1 MMEENSIIILKD
13 RDIISISGSDS
24 ASFLQNVITNDIN
37 KLNESNSLYS
47 ALLTPQGKYLYDFF
61 ILKREKNYLIDC
73 ESETAE
79 NLLSCF
85 QKYKLNANIEFK
97 NITLD
102 NSVAIITYKKFQQ
115 IQKND
120 VFDIVFSDPRT
131 NLIGA
136 RIISKLEKLNL
147 AIKKLGLKLTDQE
160 QYFETAHALG
170 LPIKGL
176 KNLQNQIFALELNF
190 EEIGAIRKALDKNNL
205 KKKGIDFKKGCYI
218 GQENTSRMKV
228 GNKLRR
234 RLFPLKTSNELKDG
248 SEIFFKNKIIG
259 KVMISKP
266 KAFGLI
272 KLYDPNIESFL
283 DEDLKCNNSNINLVK
298 PYWFNQR

>member
-1 MMEENSIIILKD
+1 MEENSIIILKD
-13 RDIISISGSDS
+13 RDIISVSGSDS
-24 ASFLQNVITNDIN
+24 TSFLQNVITNDIN

-47 ALLTPQGKYLYDFF
+47 ALLTPQGKYLHDFF
-61 ILKREKNYLIDC
+61 ILKHEKNYLIDC

-97 NITLD
+97 NITSD

-120 VFDIVFSDPRT
+120 VVDIVFSDPRT
-131 NLIGA
+131 NLMGA

-176 KNLQNQIFALELNF
+176 KKLQNQIFALELNF
-190 EEIGAIRKALDKNNL
+190 EEE
-205 KKKGIDFKKGCYI
+205 KGIDFKKGCYI
-218 GQENTSRMKV
+218 GQENTSRMKL

-248 SEIFFKNKIIG
+248 SEIFFKNKVIG

-283 DEDLKCNNSNINLVK
+283 DEDLKCNNSNVNL
-298 PYWFNQR
+298 

>member
-13 RDIISISGSDS
+13 RDIISVSGNDS

-61 ILKREKNYLIDC
+61 ILKHEKNYLIDC
-73 ESETAE
+73 ESETTE
-79 NLLSCF
+79 NLLSCL

-97 NITLD
+97 NITSD
-102 NSVAIITYKKFQQ
+102 NSVAIIAYEKFQQ
-115 IQKND
+115 IKKND
-120 VFDIVFSDPRT
+120 VVDIVFSDPRT
-131 NLIGA
+131 NLMGA

-160 QYFETAHALG
+160 QYFEIAHALG

-190 EEIGAIRKALDKNNL
+190 EEE
-205 KKKGIDFKKGCYI
+205 KGVDFNKGCYV
-218 GQENTSRMKV
+218 GQENTSRMKL

-248 SEIFFKNKIIG
+248 SEIFFKNEVIG
-259 KVMISKP
+259 KVVISKP

-283 DEDLKCNNSNINLVK
+283 DEDLKCNNSNINLIK
-298 PYWFNQR
+298 PYWFN

>member
-13 RDIISISGSDS
+13 RDIISVSGSDS
-24 ASFLQNVITNDIN
+24 ASFLQNVITNDIS

-61 ILKREKNYLIDC
+61 ILKHEKSYLIDC

-97 NITLD
+97 NITSD

-115 IQKND
+115 IQKNN
-120 VFDIVFSDPRT
+120 VVDIVFSDPRT
-131 NLIGA
+131 NLMGA

-147 AIKKLGLKLTDQE
+147 AIKKLELKLTDEE

-176 KNLQNQIFALELNF
+176 EKLQNQIFALELNF
-190 EEIGAIRKALDKNNL
+190 EEIGAIRKALDKNN
-205 KKKGIDFKKGCYI
+205 FKKGCYI
-218 GQENTSRMKV
+218 GQENTSRMKI

-234 RLFPLKTSNELKDG
+234 RLLPLKTSNKLKDG
-248 SEIFFKNKIIG
+248 SEIFFKNEVIG

-283 DEDLKCNNSNINLVK
+283 DENLKCNNSNINLLK

>member
-13 RDIISISGSDS
+13 RDIISVSGSDS
-24 ASFLQNVITNDIN
+24 ASFLQNIITNDID

-47 ALLTPQGKYLYDFF
+47 ALLTPQGKYLHDFF
-61 ILKREKNYLIDC
+61 ILKHEKNYLIDC

-97 NITLD
+97 NITSD
-102 NSVAIITYKKFQQ
+102 NSVAIITYEKFQQ
-115 IQKND
+115 IQKNN
-120 VFDIVFSDPRT
+120 VVDIVFSDPRT
-131 NLIGA
+131 NLMGA

-190 EEIGAIRKALDKNNL
+190 EEE
-205 KKKGIDFKKGCYI
+205 KGIDFKKGCYI

-248 SEIFFKNKIIG
+248 SEIFFKNKVIG

-283 DEDLKCNNSNINLVK
+283 DEDLKCNNSNVTLVK

>member
-13 RDIISISGSDS
+13 RDIISVSGSDS

-61 ILKREKNYLIDC
+61 ILKHEKNYLIDC

-97 NITLD
+97 NITSD
-102 NSVAIITYKKFQQ
+102 NPVAIITYKKFQQ
-115 IQKND
+115 IKKNN
-120 VFDIVFSDPRT
+120 VVDIVFSDPRT
-131 NLIGA
+131 NLMGA

-147 AIKKLGLKLTDQE
+147 AIKKLGLKLTDEE

-176 KNLQNQIFALELNF
+176 KKLQNQIFALELNF
-190 EEIGAIRKALDKNNL
+190 EEE
-205 KKKGIDFKKGCYI
+205 KGVDFKKGCYI
-218 GQENTSRMKV
+218 GQENTSRMKL
-228 GNKLRR
+228 GSKLRR
-234 RLFPLKTSNELKDG
+234 RILPLKTSDELKDG
-248 SEIFFKNKIIG
+248 SEIFFKNKVIG

-283 DEDLKCNNSNINLVK
+283 DENLKCNNSNINLVK

>member
-13 RDIISISGSDS
+13 RDIISVSGSDS
-24 ASFLQNVITNDIN
+24 TSFLQNVITNDIN

-61 ILKREKNYLIDC
+61 ILKHEKNYLIDC

-97 NITLD
+97 NITSD

-120 VFDIVFSDPRT
+120 VVDIVFSDPRT
-131 NLIGA
+131 NLMGA

-147 AIKKLGLKLTDQE
+147 AIKKLGLKLTDQK
-160 QYFETAHALG
+160 QYFEIAHTLG

-176 KNLQNQIFALELNF
+176 KKLQNQIFALELNF
-190 EEIGAIRKALDKNNL
+190 EEDKA
-205 KKKGIDFKKGCYI
+205 IDFKKGCYI
-218 GQENTSRMKV
+218 GQENTSRMKL

-259 KVMISKP
+259 KVIISKP

-272 KLYDPNIESFL
+272 KLYDPGIESFL
-283 DEDLKCNNSNINLVK
+283 NENLKCNSSNITLIK
-298 PYWFNQR
+298 PYWFNQK

>member
-13 RDIISISGSDS
+13 RDIISVSGSDS

-61 ILKREKNYLIDC
+61 ILKHEKNYLIDC

-97 NITLD
+97 NITSD
-102 NSVAIITYKKFQQ
+102 NSVAIITYEKFQQ

-120 VFDIVFSDPRT
+120 IFNIVFSDPRT
-131 NLIGA
+131 NLMGA
-136 RIISKLEKLNL
+136 RIISKLDKLNL

-160 QYFETAHALG
+160 QYFETAHTLG

-190 EEIGAIRKALDKNNL
+190 EEE
-205 KKKGIDFKKGCYI
+205 KGVDFKKGCYI
-218 GQENTSRMKV
+218 GQENTSRMKL

-259 KVMISKP
+259 KVIISKP

-272 KLYDPNIESFL
+272 KLYDPGIESFL
-283 DEDLKCNNSNINLVK
+283 NENLKCNSSNITLIK
-298 PYWFNQR
+298 PYWFNQK

>member
-24 ASFLQNVITNDIN
+24 ASFLQNIITNDID

-47 ALLTPQGKYLYDFF
+47 ALLTPQGKYLHDFF
-61 ILKREKNYLIDC
+61 ILKHEKNYLIDC
-73 ESETAE
+73 ESEAVE

-85 QKYKLNANIEFK
+85 QKYKLNSNIEFK
-97 NITLD
+97 NITSD
-102 NSVAIITYKKFQQ
+102 NSVAIIAYKKFQQ

-120 VFDIVFSDPRT
+120 IVDIVFSDPRT
-131 NLIGA
+131 NLMGA

-176 KNLQNQIFALELNF
+176 KKLQNQIFALELNF
-190 EEIGAIRKALDKNNL
+190 EEE
-205 KKKGIDFKKGCYI
+205 KGVDFKKGCYI
-218 GQENTSRMKV
+218 GQENTSRMKL

-234 RLFPLKTSNELKDG
+234 RIFPLKTSDELKDG
-248 SEIFFKNKIIG
+248 SEIFFKNNVIG

-283 DEDLKCNNSNINLVK
+283 DEDLKCNNSNVNLVK
-298 PYWFNQR
+298 PYWFN

>member
-13 RDIISISGSDS
+13 RDIISVSGNDS

-61 ILKREKNYLIDC
+61 ILKYEKNYLIDC
-73 ESETAE
+73 ESETTE

-97 NITLD
+97 NITSD

-120 VFDIVFSDPRT
+120 VVDIVFSDPRT
-131 NLIGA
+131 NLMGA

-147 AIKKLGLKLTDQE
+147 AIKKLGLKLTDQK
-160 QYFETAHALG
+160 QYFEIAHTLG

-176 KNLQNQIFALELNF
+176 KKLQNQIFALELNF
-190 EEIGAIRKALDKNNL
+190 EEDKA
-205 KKKGIDFKKGCYI
+205 IDFKKGCYI
-218 GQENTSRMKV
+218 GQENTSRMKL
-228 GNKLRR
+228 GSKLRR

-259 KVMISKP
+259 KVIISKP

-272 KLYDPNIESFL
+272 KLYDPGIESFL
-283 DEDLKCNNSNINLVK
+283 NENLKCNSSNITLIK
-298 PYWFNQR
+298 PYWFNQK

>member
-13 RDIISISGSDS
+13 RDIISVSGSDS

-37 KLNESNSLYS
+37 KLNESSSLYS

-61 ILKREKNYLIDC
+61 ILKHKKNYLIDC

-85 QKYKLNANIEFK
+85 QKYKLNANIDFK
-97 NITLD
+97 NITSD

-120 VFDIVFSDPRT
+120 VVDIVFSDPRT
-131 NLIGA
+131 NLMGA

-176 KNLQNQIFALELNF
+176 RNLQNQIFALELNF
-190 EEIGAIRKALDKNNL
+190 EEIGAIRKASDKNN
-205 KKKGIDFKKGCYI
+205 FKKGCYI
-218 GQENTSRMKV
+218 GQENTSRMKL
-228 GNKLRR
+228 GNKLRKR
-234 RLFPLKTSNELKDG
+234 FFPLKTSNELKDG
-248 SEIFFKNKIIG
+248 SEIFFKNEVVG

-272 KLYDPNIESFL
+272 KLYDPNIETFL
-283 DEDLKCNNSNINLVK
+283 DEDLKCNNSNVNLVK
-298 PYWFNQR
+298 PYWFN

>member
-24 ASFLQNVITNDIN
+24 ASFLQNIITNDID

-47 ALLTPQGKYLYDFF
+47 ALLTPQGKYLHDFF
-61 ILKREKNYLIDC
+61 ILKHEKNYLIDC
-73 ESETAE
+73 ESEAAE

-97 NITLD
+97 NITSD

-120 VFDIVFSDPRT
+120 VVDIVFSDPRT
-131 NLIGA
+131 NLMGA

-147 AIKKLGLKLTDQE
+147 AIKKLGLKLTDEE

-176 KNLQNQIFALELNF
+176 KKLQNQIFALELNF
-190 EEIGAIRKALDKNNL
+190 EEE
-205 KKKGIDFKKGCYI
+205 KGVDFKKGCYI
-218 GQENTSRMKV
+218 GQENTSRMKL

-234 RLFPLKTSNELKDG
+234 RILPLKTSDELKDG
-248 SEIFFKNKIIG
+248 SEIFFKNKVIG

-283 DEDLKCNNSNINLVK
+283 DEEDRKSVV
-298 PYWFNQR
+298 

>member
-24 ASFLQNVITNDIN
+24 ASFLQNIITNDID

-47 ALLTPQGKYLYDFF
+47 ALLTPQGKYLHDFF
-61 ILKREKNYLIDC
+61 ILKHGKNYLIDC
-73 ESETAE
+73 ESETTE

-85 QKYKLNANIEFK
+85 QKYKLSANIEFK
-97 NITLD
+97 NITSD

-120 VFDIVFSDPRT
+120 VIDIVFSDPRT
-131 NLIGA
+131 NLMGA

-176 KNLQNQIFALELNF
+176 KKLQNQIFPLELNF
-190 EEIGAIRKALDKNNL
+190 EEE
-205 KKKGIDFKKGCYI
+205 KGIDFKKGCYI

-228 GNKLRR
+228 GNKLRK
-234 RLFPLKTSNELKDG
+234 RLFPLKISNELKDG
-248 SEIFFKNKIIG
+248 SEIFFKNKVIG

-283 DEDLKCNNSNINLVK
+283 DEDLKCNNSNVNLVK
-298 PYWFNQR
+298 PYWFN

>member
-13 RDIISISGSDS
+13 RDIISVSGSDS
-24 ASFLQNVITNDIN
+24 TSFLQNVITNDIN

-61 ILKREKNYLIDC
+61 ILKHEKNYLIDC
-73 ESETAE
+73 ESETTE
-79 NLLSCF
+79 NLLSCL

-97 NITLD
+97 NITSD

-120 VFDIVFSDPRT
+120 VVDIVFSDPRT
-131 NLIGA
+131 NLMGA

-160 QYFETAHALG
+160 QYFEIAHALG

-190 EEIGAIRKALDKNNL
+190 EEE
-205 KKKGIDFKKGCYI
+205 KGVDFNKGCYV
-218 GQENTSRMKV
+218 GQENTSRMKL

-248 SEIFFKNKIIG
+248 SEIFFKNEVVG

-272 KLYDPNIESFL
+272 KLYDPSIESFL
-283 DEDLKCNNSNINLVK
+283 NENLKCNNSDINLIK
-298 PYWFNQR
+298 PYWFNQS

>member
-24 ASFLQNVITNDIN
+24 ASFLQNIITNDID

-47 ALLTPQGKYLYDFF
+47 ALLTPQGKYLHDFF
-61 ILKREKNYLIDC
+61 ILKHEKNYLIDC

-97 NITLD
+97 NITSD

-120 VFDIVFSDPRT
+120 VVDIVFSDPRT
-131 NLIGA
+131 NLMGA

-147 AIKKLGLKLTDQE
+147 AIKKLGLKLTDEE

-176 KNLQNQIFALELNF
+176 KKLQNQIFALELNF
-190 EEIGAIRKALDKNNL
+190 EEE
-205 KKKGIDFKKGCYI
+205 KGIDFKKGCYI
-218 GQENTSRMKV
+218 GQENTSRMKL

-248 SEIFFKNKIIG
+248 SEIFFKNEVIG

-283 DEDLKCNNSNINLVK
+283 EEDLKSNNSNVTLVK
-298 PYWFNQR
+298 PYWFNQN

>member
-13 RDIISISGSDS
+13 RDIISVSGSDS
-24 ASFLQNVITNDIN
+24 ASFLQNVITNDVN
-37 KLNESNSLYS
+37 KLNGSGSLYS

-61 ILKREKNYLIDC
+61 ILKHGKNYLIDC

-97 NITLD
+97 NITSD

-120 VFDIVFSDPRT
+120 VVDIVFSDPRT
-131 NLIGA
+131 NLMGA

-176 KNLQNQIFALELNF
+176 KKLQNQIFALELNF
-190 EEIGAIRKALDKNNL
+190 EEE
-205 KKKGIDFKKGCYI
+205 KGIDFKKGCYI
-218 GQENTSRMKV
+218 GQENTSRMKL
-228 GNKLRR
+228 GNRLRR
-234 RLFPLKTSNELKDG
+234 RLFPLKTANELKDG
-248 SEIFFKNKIIG
+248 SEIFFKNKVIG

-283 DEDLKCNNSNINLVK
+283 DEDLKCNNSNVNLVK
-298 PYWFNQR
+298 PYWFN

>member
-24 ASFLQNVITNDIN
+24 ASFLQNIITNDID

-47 ALLTPQGKYLYDFF
+47 ALLTPQGKYLHDFF
-61 ILKREKNYLIDC
+61 ILKHEKNYLIDC
-73 ESETAE
+73 ESEAAE

-97 NITLD
+97 NITSD
-102 NSVAIITYKKFQQ
+102 NSVAIIAYKKFQQ

-120 VFDIVFSDPRT
+120 IVDIVFSDPRT
-131 NLIGA
+131 NLMGA

-147 AIKKLGLKLTDQE
+147 AIKKLGLKLTDEE

-176 KNLQNQIFALELNF
+176 KKLQNQIFALELNF
-190 EEIGAIRKALDKNNL
+190 EEE
-205 KKKGIDFKKGCYI
+205 KGVDFKKGCYI
-218 GQENTSRMKV
+218 GQENTSRMKL

-234 RLFPLKTSNELKDG
+234 RIFPLKTSDELKDG
-248 SEIFFKNKIIG
+248 SEIFFKNKVIG

-283 DEDLKCNNSNINLVK
+283 DEDLKCNSSSVNLVR
-298 PYWFNQR
+298 PYWFNQN

>member
-1 MMEENSIIILKD
+1 MMKENSIIILKD
-13 RDIISISGSDS
+13 RDIISVSGSDS
-24 ASFLQNVITNDIN
+24 ASFLQNVITNDVN

-61 ILKREKNYLIDC
+61 ILKHEKNYLIDC

-97 NITLD
+97 NVTSD

-120 VFDIVFSDPRT
+120 VVDIVFSDPRT
-131 NLIGA
+131 NLMGA

-147 AIKKLGLKLTDQE
+147 AIKKLGLKLTDKE
-160 QYFETAHALG
+160 QYFETAHVLG

-176 KNLQNQIFALELNF
+176 KKLQNQIFALELNF
-190 EEIGAIRKALDKNNL
+190 EEE
-205 KKKGIDFKKGCYI
+205 KGIDFKKGCYI

-228 GNKLRR
+228 GNRLRR

-248 SEIFFKNKIIG
+248 SEIFFKNKVIG

-283 DEDLKCNNSNINLVK
+283 DEDLKCNNSNVNLVK
-298 PYWFNQR
+298 PYWFN

>member
-61 ILKREKNYLIDC
+61 ILKHGKNYLIDC
-73 ESETAE
+73 ESETTE

-97 NITLD
+97 NITSD

-120 VFDIVFSDPRT
+120 VVDIVFSDPRT
-131 NLIGA
+131 NLMGA

-147 AIKKLGLKLTDQE
+147 AIKKLGLKLTDEE

-176 KNLQNQIFALELNF
+176 KKLQNQIFPLELNF
-190 EEIGAIRKALDKNNL
+190 EEE
-205 KKKGIDFKKGCYI
+205 KGIDFKKGCYI

-248 SEIFFKNKIIG
+248 SEIFFKNKVIG

-298 PYWFNQR
+298 PYWLNQR

>member
-13 RDIISISGSDS
+13 RDIISVSGSDS

-47 ALLTPQGKYLYDFF
+47 ALLTPQGKYLHDFF
-61 ILKREKNYLIDC
+61 ILKHEKNYLIDC
-73 ESETAE
+73 ESEAAE

-97 NITLD
+97 NITSD

-120 VFDIVFSDPRT
+120 VVDIVFSDPRT
-131 NLIGA
+131 NLMGA

-147 AIKKLGLKLTDQE
+147 AIKKLGLKLTDKE

-170 LPIKGL
+170 LPVKGL
-176 KNLQNQIFALELNF
+176 KKLQNQIFALELNF
-190 EEIGAIRKALDKNNL
+190 EEE
-205 KKKGIDFKKGCYI
+205 KGVDFKKGCYI
-218 GQENTSRMKV
+218 GQENTSRMKL

-248 SEIFFKNKIIG
+248 SEIFFKNEVIG

-283 DEDLKCNNSNINLVK
+283 DEDLKCNNSNVTLVK
-298 PYWFNQR
+298 PYWFNQK

>member
-13 RDIISISGSDS
+13 RDIISVSGSDS

-97 NITLD
+97 NITSD
-102 NSVAIITYKKFQQ
+102 NSVAIIAYKKFQQ

-120 VFDIVFSDPRT
+120 VVDIVFSDPRT
-131 NLIGA
+131 NLMGA

-147 AIKKLGLKLTDQE
+147 AIKKLGLKLTDEE

-176 KNLQNQIFALELNF
+176 KKLQNKIFALELNF
-190 EEIGAIRKALDKNNL
+190 EEE
-205 KKKGIDFKKGCYI
+205 KGIDFNKGCYI
-218 GQENTSRMKV
+218 GQENTSRMKL

-234 RLFPLKTSNELKDG
+234 RLLPLKTSGELRDG
-248 SEIFFKNKIIG
+248 SEIFFKNKVIG

-266 KAFGLI
+266 KVFGLI

-283 DEDLKCNNSNINLVK
+283 DEDLKCNNSNVNLVK
-298 PYWFNQR
+298 PYWFN

>member
-13 RDIISISGSDS
+13 RDIISVSGSDS
-24 ASFLQNVITNDIN
+24 ASFLQNVITNDID
-37 KLNESNSLYS
+37 KLNESNALYS
-47 ALLTPQGKYLYDFF
+47 ALLTPQGKYLHDFF
-61 ILKREKNYLIDC
+61 ILKHEKNYLIDC

-79 NLLSCF
+79 NLLSCLE
-85 QKYKLNANIEFK
+85 KYKLNANIEFK
-97 NITLD
+97 NITSD

-120 VFDIVFSDPRT
+120 VVDIVFSDPRT
-131 NLIGA
+131 NLMGA

-170 LPIKGL
+170 FPVKGL
-176 KNLQNQIFALELNF
+176 KKLQNQIFALELNF
-190 EEIGAIRKALDKNNL
+190 EEE
-205 KKKGIDFKKGCYI
+205 KGIDFKKGCYI

-228 GNKLRR
+228 GNKLRK
-234 RLFPLKTSNELKDG
+234 RLFPLKTSNELKNG
-248 SEIFFKNKIIG
+248 SEIFFKNKVIG

-283 DEDLKCNNSNINLVK
+283 GEDLKCNNSNVNLVK
-298 PYWFNQR
+298 PYWFN

>member
-61 ILKREKNYLIDC
+61 ILKHEKNYLIDC

-97 NITLD
+97 NIASD
-102 NSVAIITYKKFQQ
+102 NSVAIITYEKFQQ

-120 VFDIVFSDPRT
+120 VVDIVFSDPRT
-131 NLIGA
+131 NLMGA

-160 QYFETAHALG
+160 QYFETAHTLG

-176 KNLQNQIFALELNF
+176 KKLQNQIFILELNF
-190 EEIGAIRKALDKNNL
+190 EEE
-205 KKKGIDFKKGCYI
+205 KGVDFKKGCYI
-218 GQENTSRMKV
+218 GQENTARMKL

-234 RLFPLKTSNELKDG
+234 RIFPLKTSNELKDG
-248 SEIFFKNKIIG
+248 SEIFFKNEVVG

-272 KLYDPNIESFL
+272 KLYDPNIETFL
-283 DEDLKCNNSNINLVK
+283 DEDLKCNNSNVNLVK
-298 PYWFNQR
+298 PYWFNQS

>member
-24 ASFLQNVITNDIN
+24 ASFLQNIITNDID

-47 ALLTPQGKYLYDFF
+47 ALLTPQGKYLHDFF
-61 ILKREKNYLIDC
+61 ILKHEKNYLIDC

-79 NLLSCF
+79 NLLSCLE
-85 QKYKLNANIEFK
+85 KYKLNANIEFK
-97 NITLD
+97 NITSD

-120 VFDIVFSDPRT
+120 VVDIVFSDPRT
-131 NLIGA
+131 NLMGA

-170 LPIKGL
+170 FPVKGL
-176 KNLQNQIFALELNF
+176 KKLQNQIFALELNF
-190 EEIGAIRKALDKNNL
+190 EEE
-205 KKKGIDFKKGCYI
+205 KGIDFKKGCYI
-218 GQENTSRMKV
+218 GQENTSIMKL
-228 GNKLRR
+228 GNRLRR
-234 RLFPLKTSNELKDG
+234 RLFPLKTANELKDG
-248 SEIFFKNKIIG
+248 SEIFFKNKVIG

-266 KAFGLI
+266 KAVGLI
-272 KLYDPNIESFL
+272 KLYDPGIESFL
-283 DEDLKCNNSNINLVK
+283 NENLKCNNSNINLLK
-298 PYWFNQR
+298 PYWFNQK

>member
-13 RDIISISGSDS
+13 RDIISVSGSDS

-61 ILKREKNYLIDC
+61 ILKHGKNYLIDC

-97 NITLD
+97 NITSD

-120 VFDIVFSDPRT
+120 VVDIVFSDPRT
-131 NLIGA
+131 NLMGA

-176 KNLQNQIFALELNF
+176 KKLQNQIFALELNF
-190 EEIGAIRKALDKNNL
+190 EEE
-205 KKKGIDFKKGCYI
+205 KGVDFKKGCYI
-218 GQENTSRMKV
+218 GQENTSRMKL

-234 RLFPLKTSNELKDG
+234 RILPLKTSDELKDG
-248 SEIFFKNKIIG
+248 SEIFFKNKVIG

-283 DEDLKCNNSNINLVK
+283 DEDLKCNNSSVNLVR
-298 PYWFNQR
+298 PYWFNQN

>member
-37 KLNESNSLYS
+37 KLNESGSLYS
-47 ALLTPQGKYLYDFF
+47 ALLTPQGKYLHDFF
-61 ILKREKNYLIDC
+61 ILKHEKNYLIDC
-73 ESETAE
+73 ESESAE

-97 NITLD
+97 NITSD

-120 VFDIVFSDPRT
+120 VVDIVFSDPRT
-131 NLIGA
+131 NLMGA

-147 AIKKLGLKLTDQE
+147 AIKKLGLKLTDKE
-160 QYFETAHALG
+160 QYFETAHVLG

-176 KNLQNQIFALELNF
+176 KKLQNQIFALELNF
-190 EEIGAIRKALDKNNL
+190 EEE
-205 KKKGIDFKKGCYI
+205 KGVDFKKGCYI
-218 GQENTSRMKV
+218 GQENTSSMKL

-234 RLFPLKTSNELKDG
+234 RILPLKTSDELKDG
-248 SEIFFKNKIIG
+248 SEIFFKNKVIG

-283 DEDLKCNNSNINLVK
+283 DENLKCNNSNVNLVR
-298 PYWFNQR
+298 PYWFNQN

>member
-1 MMEENSIIILKD
+1 MEENSIIILKD

-24 ASFLQNVITNDIN
+24 ASFLQNIITNDID

-47 ALLTPQGKYLYDFF
+47 ALLTPQGKYLHDFF
-61 ILKREKNYLIDC
+61 ILKHEKNYLIDC
-73 ESETAE
+73 ESETTE
-79 NLLSCF
+79 NLLSCL
-85 QKYKLNANIEFK
+85 QKYKLNANITFK
-97 NITLD
+97 NITSD
-102 NSVAIITYKKFQQ
+102 NSVAIIAYKKFQQ

-120 VFDIVFSDPRT
+120 VVDIVFSDPRT
-131 NLIGA
+131 NLMGA

-160 QYFETAHALG
+160 QYFEIAHALG

-176 KNLQNQIFALELNF
+176 KKLQNQIFALELNF
-190 EEIGAIRKALDKNNL
+190 EEE
-205 KKKGIDFKKGCYI
+205 KGVDFKKGCYI
-218 GQENTSRMKV
+218 GQENTSRMKL

-234 RLFPLKTSNELKDG
+234 RILPLKTSDELKDG
-248 SEIFFKNKIIG
+248 SEIFFKNKVIG

-283 DEDLKCNNSNINLVK
+283 DEDLKCNSSSVNLVR
-298 PYWFNQR
+298 PYWFN

>member
-13 RDIISISGSDS
+13 RDIISVSGSDS

-47 ALLTPQGKYLYDFF
+47 ALLTPQGKYLHDFF
-61 ILKREKNYLIDC
+61 ILKHEKNYLIDC

-97 NITLD
+97 NITSD

-120 VFDIVFSDPRT
+120 VVDIVFSDPRT
-131 NLIGA
+131 NLMGA

-160 QYFETAHALG
+160 QYFEIAHALG

-176 KNLQNQIFALELNF
+176 KKLQNQIFALELNF
-190 EEIGAIRKALDKNNL
+190 EED
-205 KKKGIDFKKGCYI
+205 KGIDFKKGCYI

-248 SEIFFKNKIIG
+248 SEILFKNEVIG

-298 PYWFNQR
+298 PYWLNQR

>member
-24 ASFLQNVITNDIN
+24 ASFLQSVITNDVN

-61 ILKREKNYLIDC
+61 ILKHEKNYLIDC
-73 ESETAE
+73 ESKTAE

-97 NITLD
+97 NITSD

-120 VFDIVFSDPRT
+120 VVDIVFSDPRT
-131 NLIGA
+131 NLMGA

-160 QYFETAHALG
+160 QYFEIAHALG

-176 KNLQNQIFALELNF
+176 ENLQNQIFALELNF
-190 EEIGAIRKALDKNNL
+190 EEE
-205 KKKGIDFKKGCYI
+205 KGIDFNKGCYI
-218 GQENTSRMKV
+218 GQENTSRMKL

-234 RLFPLKTSNELKDG
+234 RLLPLKTSGELRDG
-248 SEIFFKNKIIG
+248 SEIFFKNKVIG

-266 KAFGLI
+266 KVFGLI

-283 DEDLKCNNSNINLVK
+283 NEDLKCNNSNVNLVK
-298 PYWFNQR
+298 PYWFNQN

>member
-1 MMEENSIIILKD
+1 MMEENSIIILKH
-13 RDIISISGSDS
+13 RDIISVSGSDS
-24 ASFLQNVITNDIN
+24 ASFLQNVITNDVN

-61 ILKREKNYLIDC
+61 ILKHGKNYLIDC
-73 ESETAE
+73 ESETTE

-85 QKYKLNANIEFK
+85 QQYKLNANIEFK
-97 NITLD
+97 NITSD

-120 VFDIVFSDPRT
+120 VVDIVFSDPRT
-131 NLIGA
+131 NLMGA

-147 AIKKLGLKLTDQE
+147 AIKKLGLKLTDKE

-176 KNLQNQIFALELNF
+176 KKLQNQIFALELNF
-190 EEIGAIRKALDKNNL
+190 EEE
-205 KKKGIDFKKGCYI
+205 KGVDFKKGCYI
-218 GQENTSRMKV
+218 GQENTSRMKL
-228 GNKLRR
+228 GSKLRR
-234 RLFPLKTSNELKDG
+234 RILPLKTSDELKDG
-248 SEIFFKNKIIG
+248 SEIFFKNKVIG

-283 DEDLKCNNSNINLVK
+283 DEDLKCNSSSVNLVR
-298 PYWFNQR
+298 PYWFNQN

>member
-13 RDIISISGSDS
+13 RDIISVSGSDS

-37 KLNESNSLYS
+37 KLNKSNSLYS

-61 ILKREKNYLIDC
+61 ILKHEKNYLIDC
-73 ESETAE
+73 ESETTE
-79 NLLSCF
+79 NLLSCL
-85 QKYKLNANIEFK
+85 QKYKLNANVEFK
-97 NITLD
+97 NITSD

-115 IQKND
+115 IQKSNAI
-120 VFDIVFSDPRT
+120 DIVFSDPRT

-176 KNLQNQIFALELNF
+176 KKLQNQIFVLELNF
-190 EEIGAIRKALDKNNL
+190 EEE
-205 KKKGIDFKKGCYI
+205 KGVDFKKGCYI
-218 GQENTSRMKV
+218 GQENTSRMKL

-248 SEIFFKNKIIG
+248 SEIFFKNEVIG

-283 DEDLKCNNSNINLVK
+283 DENLKCNNSNINLIK

>member
-13 RDIISISGSDS
+13 RDIISVSGNDS

-61 ILKREKNYLIDC
+61 ILKHEKNYLIDC
-73 ESETAE
+73 ESETTE
-79 NLLSCF
+79 NLLSCL

-97 NITLD
+97 NITSD
-102 NSVAIITYKKFQQ
+102 NSVAIIAYEKFQQ
-115 IQKND
+115 IKKND
-120 VFDIVFSDPRT
+120 VVDIVFSDPRT
-131 NLIGA
+131 NLMGA

-160 QYFETAHALG
+160 QYFEIAHALG

-190 EEIGAIRKALDKNNL
+190 EEE
-205 KKKGIDFKKGCYI
+205 KGVDFNKGCYV
-218 GQENTSRMKV
+218 GQENTSRMKL

-248 SEIFFKNKIIG
+248 SEIFFKNEVIG
-259 KVMISKP
+259 KVVISKP

-283 DEDLKCNNSNINLVK
+283 DEDLKCNNSNINLLK
-298 PYWFNQR
+298 PYWFNQK

>member
-13 RDIISISGSDS
+13 RDIISVSGSDS
-24 ASFLQNVITNDIN
+24 ASFLQNVITNDID
-37 KLNESNSLYS
+37 KLNESNALYS
-47 ALLTPQGKYLYDFF
+47 ALLTPQGKYLHDFF
-61 ILKREKNYLIDC
+61 ILKHEKNYLIDC

-97 NITLD
+97 NITSD
-102 NSVAIITYKKFQQ
+102 NSVAIIAYKKFQQ

-120 VFDIVFSDPRT
+120 IVDIVFSDPRT
-131 NLIGA
+131 NLMGA

-147 AIKKLGLKLTDQE
+147 AIKKLGLKLTDEE

-176 KNLQNQIFALELNF
+176 KKLQNQIFALELNF
-190 EEIGAIRKALDKNNL
+190 EEE
-205 KKKGIDFKKGCYI
+205 KGVDFKNGCYI
-218 GQENTSRMKV
+218 GQENTSRMKL

-234 RLFPLKTSNELKDG
+234 RILPLKTSDELKDG
-248 SEIFFKNKIIG
+248 SEIFFKNKVIG

-283 DEDLKCNNSNINLVK
+283 DEDLKCNSSSVNLVR
-298 PYWFNQR
+298 PYWFNQN

>member
-13 RDIISISGSDS
+13 RDIISVSGSDS

-61 ILKREKNYLIDC
+61 ILKHEKNYLIDC

-97 NITLD
+97 NITSD

-120 VFDIVFSDPRT
+120 VVDIVFSDPRT
-131 NLIGA
+131 NLMGA

-160 QYFETAHALG
+160 QYFEMAHTLG

-176 KNLQNQIFALELNF
+176 KKLQNQIFALELNF
-190 EEIGAIRKALDKNNL
+190 EEE
-205 KKKGIDFKKGCYI
+205 KGVDFMKGCYI
-218 GQENTSRMKV
+218 GQENTSRMKL

-248 SEIFFKNKIIG
+248 SEIFFKNEVVG

-283 DEDLKCNNSNINLVK
+283 DEDLKCNNSNVNLVK
-298 PYWFNQR
+298 PYWFNQS

>member
-24 ASFLQNVITNDIN
+24 ASFLQNMITNDVN

-61 ILKREKNYLIDC
+61 ILKHEKNYLIDC

-97 NITLD
+97 NITSD

-120 VFDIVFSDPRT
+120 VVDIVFSDPRT
-131 NLIGA
+131 NLMGA

-160 QYFETAHALG
+160 RYFETAHALG

-176 KNLQNQIFALELNF
+176 KKLQNQIFVLELNF
-190 EEIGAIRKALDKNNL
+190 EEE
-205 KKKGIDFKKGCYI
+205 KGVDFKKGCYI
-218 GQENTSRMKV
+218 GQENTSRMKI

-234 RLFPLKTSNELKDG
+234 RLLPLKTSNELKDG

-259 KVMISKP
+259 KVIISKP

-283 DEDLKCNNSNINLVK
+283 DENLKCNNSNVNLIK
-298 PYWFNQR
+298 PYWLNQS

>member
-13 RDIISISGSDS
+13 RDIISVSGNDS
-24 ASFLQNVITNDIN
+24 ASFLQNVIANDIN

-61 ILKREKNYLIDC
+61 VLKHEKNYLIDC
-73 ESETAE
+73 ESETTE

-97 NITLD
+97 NITSD
-102 NSVAIITYKKFQQ
+102 NSVAIIAYEKFQQ
-115 IQKND
+115 IKKND
-120 VFDIVFSDPRT
+120 VVDIVFSDPRT
-131 NLIGA
+131 NLMGA

-147 AIKKLGLKLTDQE
+147 AIKKLGLKLADQE

-176 KNLQNQIFALELNF
+176 KKLQNQIFALELNF
-190 EEIGAIRKALDKNNL
+190 GEE
-205 KKKGIDFKKGCYI
+205 KGIDFKKGCYI
-218 GQENTSRMKV
+218 GQENTSRMKL
-228 GNKLRR
+228 GNKLRK
-234 RLFPLKTSNELKDG
+234 RLFPLKTLNELKDG
-248 SEIFFKNKIIG
+248 SEIFFKNKVVG

-283 DEDLKCNNSNINLVK
+283 DEDLKCNNSNINLLK
-298 PYWFNQR
+298 PYWFNQK

>member
-13 RDIISISGSDS
+13 RDIISVSGSDS

-47 ALLTPQGKYLYDFF
+47 ALLTPQGKYLHDFF
-61 ILKREKNYLIDC
+61 ILKHEKNYLIDC
-73 ESETAE
+73 ESESAE

-97 NITLD
+97 NITSD

-120 VFDIVFSDPRT
+120 VVDIVFSDPRT
-131 NLIGA
+131 NLMGA

-147 AIKKLGLKLTDQE
+147 AIKKLGLKLTDEE

-176 KNLQNQIFALELNF
+176 KKLQNQIFALELNF
-190 EEIGAIRKALDKNNL
+190 EEE
-205 KKKGIDFKKGCYI
+205 KGVDFKKGCYI
-218 GQENTSRMKV
+218 GQENTSRMKL

-234 RLFPLKTSNELKDG
+234 RLFPLKISKELKDG
-248 SEIFFKNKIIG
+248 SEIFFKNKVIG

-283 DEDLKCNNSNINLVK
+283 DEDLKCNNSNVNLVK
-298 PYWFNQR
+298 PYWFNQNG